1 MIIKSEIM
9 DEAAVR
15 RSLTRITHEI
25 MERNRGTADLCIIGI
40 RRRGAVLADILAAN
54 IEKFEN
60 TKVPVAYIDI
70 TMYRDD
76 LRSAGSKLSEL
87 SAGQPGTASSIPF
100 DITGKRVILVD
111 DVIYTGRTARAA
123 IEAIF
128 SHGRPSSIQLAV
140 LIDRG
145 HRELPIRPDFVGK
158 NIPTSK
164 EEVVSV
170 RVDEF
175 DGSTGVCIC
184 ADRREGCN

>member
-1 MIIKSEIM
+1 MLIIKSEIM
-9 DEAAVR
+9 DEAAMR

-25 MERNRGTADLCIIGI
+25 MERNRGISDLCIIGI
-40 RRRGAVLADILAAN
+40 RRRGAVLADILADN

-60 TKVPVAYIDI
+60 ARVPVAYIDI

-76 LRSAGSKLSEL
+76 LHEL
-87 SAGQPGTASSIPF
+87 PGGQQGAAISIPF

-128 SHGRPSSIQLAV
+128 SKGRPSSIQLAV

-184 ADRREGCN
+184 ADRKDA

>member
-1 MIIKSEIM
+1 MLMIKSEIM

-15 RSLTRITHEI
+15 RSMTRITHEI
-25 MERNRGTADLCIIGI
+25 IERNRGTADLCIIGI

-54 IEKFEN
+54 IDKFEAV
-60 TKVPVAYIDI
+60 KVPVAYIDI

-76 LRSAGSKLSEL
+76 LTEL
-87 SAGQPGTASSIPF
+87 PGEIRTVGNSIPF
-100 DITGKRVILVD
+100 DVAGKRVILVD

-170 RVDEF
+170 RVDEY

-184 ADRREGCN
+184 ADQKDA

>member
-1 MIIKSEIM
+1 MLIIKSEIM

-25 MERNRGTADLCIIGI
+25 IERNRGTADLCIMGI
-40 RRRGAVLADILAAN
+40 RRRGAVLADILADN
-54 IEKFEN
+54 IEKFEGVQ
-60 TKVPVAYIDI
+60 VPVGYIDI

-76 LRSAGSKLSEL
+76 LTDVPTAGLKTEG
-87 SAGQPGTASSIPF
+87 AQFPC
-100 DITGKRVILVD
+100 DITGKKVILVD
-111 DVIYTGRTARAA
+111 DVIYTGRTVRAA

-128 SHGRPSSIQLAV
+128 RQGRPSSIQLAE

-170 RVDEF
+170 RVAAF
-175 DGSTGVCIC
+175 DGSTGVSIC
-184 ADRREGCN
+184 AVKAE

>member
-1 MIIKSEIM
+1 MLIIKSEIM

-25 MERNRGTADLCIIGI
+25 MERNRGTADLCILGI
-40 RRRGAVLADILAAN
+40 RRRGAALADILADN
-54 IEKFEN
+54 IEKFEG

-70 TMYRDD
+70 TLYRDD
-76 LRSAGSKLSEL
+76 LSEYP
-87 SAGQPGTASSIPF
+87 SGIRIEDNEIPF
-100 DITGKRVILVD
+100 CLNGKRVVLVD

-128 SHGRPSSIQLAV
+128 AHGRPSSIQLAV
-140 LIDRG
+140 LVDRG

-164 EEVVSV
+164 EEVISV
-170 RVDEF
+170 RVDEY
-175 DGSTGVCIC
+175 DGSTGVSIC
-184 ADRREGCN
+184 THRKE

>member
-1 MIIKSEIM
+1 MLIIKSEIM
-9 DEAAVR
+9 DEAAMR

-25 MERNRGTADLCIIGI
+25 IERNRGTADLCIVGI
-40 RRRGAVLADILAAN
+40 RRRGAVLADMLAAN
-54 IEKFEN
+54 IEKFEEV
-60 TKVPVAYIDI
+60 KVPVAYIDI

-76 LRSAGSKLSEL
+76 LAEIPTGIRKSGD
-87 SAGQPGTASSIPF
+87 SISF
-100 DITGKRVILVD
+100 DITGKRVVLVD

-123 IEAIF
+123 IEAVF

-184 ADRREGCN
+184 ADRKDA

>member
-1 MIIKSEIM
+1 MLIIKSEIM

-25 MERNRGTADLCIIGI
+25 IERNRGTAELCLIGI
-40 RRRGAVLADILAAN
+40 RRRGAVLADMLAAN

-60 TKVPVAYIDI
+60 VKLPTAYIDI

-76 LRSAGSKLSEL
+76 L
-87 SAGQPGTASSIPF
+87 GTAANRTVETPAGIRRIGDSIPF
-100 DITGKRVILVD
+100 DITDKRVILVD

-123 IEAIF
+123 IEAVF

-184 ADRREGCN
+184 ANHKDA